1 MINVFFENFN
11 GEKRSIG
18 TVLDRKEAYDLID
31 DFLKERNFKSYYKR
45 WWQIDERTSAVDVGS
60 WYERFYLEEV

>member
-60 WYERFYLEEV
+60 WYERFYLEEI

>member
-1 MINVFFENFN
+1 MINVFFENVN

-60 WYERFYLEEV
+60 WYERFYLEEI

>member
-1 MINVFFENFN
+1 MINVFFENVN
-11 GEKRSIG
+11 GKKRSIG

-31 DFLKERNFKSYYKR
+31 NFLKERNFKSYYKR

>member
-1 MINVFFENFN
+1 MINVFFENAN

>member
-1 MINVFFENFN
+1 MINVFFENAS
-11 GEKRSIG
+11 GKRRNIG
-18 TVLDRKEAYDLID
+18 TVLDHKEAYDLID
-31 DFLKERNFKSYYKR
+31 NFLKERNYKSYYKR

>member
-60 WYERFYLEEV
+60 WYEIFYLEEI

>member
-1 MINVFFENFN
+1 MINVFFENVN
-11 GEKRSIG
+11 GKKRSIG

-60 WYERFYLEEV
+60 WYERFYLEEI